1 MGILTT
7 NYPEFPDFVKS
18 DKCESV
24 VLVKELY
31 VNKRYILEVTPV
43 GSVSTYYAWD
53 YSNNSESWV
62 KIGTGVTGIN
72 APYQLDD
79 VSVIFSTHDI
89 YNSNNQLISKGMPK
103 SEIIVNSQSYATVG
117 NYSSST
123 FLTALNDTKL
133 LLSIA
138 FVLAIACIGFRK
150 AFGWLRCT
158 IKGA

>member
-1 MGILTT
+1 MGILTQS
-7 NYPEFPDFVKS
+7 YPELPDFVKS
-18 DKCESV
+18 EKCESI

-31 VNKRYILEVTPV
+31 FNKRYILEVTPA

-53 YSNNSESWV
+53 YSNNSENWV

-79 VSVIFSTHDI
+79 VSVIYSTHDI
-89 YNSNNQLISKGMPK
+89 YNSNNVLISKGMPK
-103 SEIIVNSQSYATVG
+103 SEIITNSQSYATVG
-117 NYSSST
+117 LYSSST

-133 LLSIA
+133 VLSITFA
-138 FVLAIACIGFRK
+138 LLIACIGFRK
-150 AFGWLRCT
+150 AFLWLRGC

>member
-7 NYPEFPDFVKS
+7 NYPELPDFVKS
-18 DKCESV
+18 EKCEKI

-31 VNKRYILEVTPV
+31 LSKRYILEVAPA
-43 GSVSTYYAWD
+43 GSVSTYYVYD
-53 YSNNSESWV
+53 VLNGSDSWV
-62 KIGTGVTGIN
+62 KTNTH
-72 APYQLDD
+72 YQLDD

-89 YNSNNQLISKGMPK
+89 YNSNNQLIAKGMPK
-103 SEIIVNSQSYATVG
+103 SEIITNSQSYATVG

-133 LLSIA
+133 VLSIA
-138 FVLAIACIGFRK
+138 FALVIACIGFRK
-150 AFGWLRCT
+150 AFNWLRGC